1 MNEKKGMSCQRK
13 RFKRNII
20 KVPVTET
27 EPEKVVATV
36 NTFLHQ
42 KSVKVTTKEAKPE
55 KVVTT
60 VYTFLN
66 DGFMK
71 VFSTQPEPEK
81 VDLMVGTFLKK
92 ARIDWQT
99 INKI

>member
-1 MNEKKGMSCQRK
+1 M
-13 RFKRNII
+13 
-20 KVPVTET
+20 
-27 EPEKVVATV
+27 
-36 NTFLHQ
+36 
-42 KSVKVTTKEAKPE
+42 KVTTLETKPE